1 MYKKDYLDNGIP
13 IVMESI
19 KGIQSAAMGIWLK
32 VGSRYETSQKNG
44 ISHFLEHMF
53 FKGTSNRSQKD
64 ISIAIDS
71 VGGELNAFTSRETTA
86 YYAIVLEDFIDIA
99 VDVISDIFLNS
110 QFNPEDLK
118 KEKEIVKDEIRMV
131 EDTPDEYIFD
141 LFYQDVWGDKFG
153 LGMPVTGTGKT
164 VDSFNRGDILNHIE
178 RHYGIDDIVISCAG
192 KINIKKIYS
201 LLNKYIGSLN
211 RKTTPDIIEIQQFHP
226 GLRVKGKDLL
236 DVHICLGVKS
246 VEITSKERYAFLLL
260 NTIFGMGIS
269 SRLFQEIRENRGLV
283 YTIHSFLSLYKDT
296 GIFGVYTASGSD
308 KYIEVIETILS
319 EIKRLAG
326 TITDLELSRAKN
338 QLKGYL
344 IMSLESSSGR
354 MNNIAR
360 QEIYYGNYLSVEQ
373 IIGEIDKIT
382 IKDIDNIIDTY
393 LSQDKMAVTVL
404 GNADKEKLSGII

>member
-53 FKGTSNRSQKD
+53 FKGTLNRSQKD

-71 VGGELNAFTSRETTA
+71 VGGELNAFTSRENTA
-86 YYAIVLEDFIDIA
+86 YYAIVLADFIDIA

-110 QFNPEDLK
+110 QFNSEDLK

-131 EDTPDEYIFD
+131 EDTPDEYVFD
-141 LFYQDVWGDKFG
+141 LFYKDIWGNNHG
-153 LGMPVTGTGKT
+153 LGMPVTGTDKT
-164 VDSFNRGDILNHIE
+164 VDSFNRSDILNHIE
-178 RHYGIDDIVISCAG
+178 RHYGNEDIVISCAG

-201 LLNKYIGSLN
+201 LLNKQLGSLN
-211 RKTTPDIIEIQQFHP
+211 RKSTPAIIEKQQFYP
-226 GLRVKGKDLL
+226 GLWVKEKDLL

-246 VEITSKERYAFLLL
+246 VEVNSPQRYVFLLL
-260 NTIFGMGIS
+260 NTIFGMGVS
-269 SRLFQEIRENRGLV
+269 SRLFQELRENKGLA
-283 YTIHSFLSLYKDT
+283 YTIHSFLSLYRDT
-296 GIFGVYTASGSD
+296 GIFGVYTATGHD
-308 KYIEVIETILS
+308 NYLEVIETILS
-319 EIKRLAG
+319 EIKKLKG
-326 TITDLELSRAKN
+326 SITDLELTRAKN

-344 IMSLESSSGR
+344 IMALESSSGR

-360 QEIYYGNYLSVEQ
+360 QEIYYGNYLSAEQ
-373 IIGEIDKIT
+373 IIAEIEKVT
-382 IKDIDNIIDTY
+382 IKEIETIIDTY
-393 LSQDKMAVTVL
+393 LTKDKMAITVL
-404 GNADKEKLSGII
+404 GNADIAKLSGII